1 MRLFS
6 SVLLIGFLCGCGDD
20 RTFEEII
27 AFPETADLEPRVAAA
42 LKTARSRVTSERSD
56 VKAWR
61 SLGAVLDAHRFTPA
75 AESAYREALRIED
88 KDPWTSYQ
96 LAMVLEMMSKEPEET
111 LALLAVAGAGFP
123 KLPFPLIHT
132 GRVLDAQGDSMGARD
147 AYLKALEIDGRQP
160 LLRRAL
166 GQVYLDLGQNDE
178 AIGQLE
184 RAVGLATKT
193 DGPTW
198 AALAQ
203 AYERTGATEKAV
215 RARELAAKNGNTLIS
230 ADPLRRAVSTLGVSS
245 KITLERGVG
254 RMSAGDYQG
263 AAADLEIAA
272 EQRPRDPWLQLRL
285 ATCFQELRDPAHAK
299 EHFRLALDARQD
311 LEGAKAGDD
320 LVEFNAAV
328 QRYQKRYLA
337 NGN

>member
-1 MRLFS
+1 MRLIS
-6 SVLLIGFLCGCGDD
+6 SALFLALLCACGDD
-20 RTFEEII
+20 RAFEEIVT
-27 AFPETADLEPRVAAA
+27 FPETASLEPRVAAA
-42 LKTARSRVTSERSD
+42 LETARSHVESEPAD

-75 AESAYREALRIED
+75 AESAYREALRLED

-96 LAMVLEMMSKEPEET
+96 LAIVLAMMSKEPEET
-111 LALLAVAGAGFP
+111 LELLAIASEGFP
-123 KLPFPLIHT
+123 TLPFPLILT
-132 GRVLDAQGDSMGARD
+132 GRVLDAQGDSLGARD
-147 AYLKALEIDGRQP
+147 AYLKALEIDGHQP
-160 LLRRAL
+160 MLRRAL

-184 RAVGLATKT
+184 RAVGLATKS

-203 AYERTGATEKAV
+203 AYERTGATEKAA

-230 ADPLRRAVSTLGVSS
+230 ADPLRGLVSTLGVSS
-245 KITLERGVG
+245 KITLERGMG

-263 AAADLEIAA
+263 AVADLEIAA

-285 ATCFQELRDPAHAK
+285 ATCFQELRNPAHAR
-299 EHFRLALDARQD
+299 EHFELALVAKED
-311 LEGAKAGDD
+311 LTGANSRND
-320 LVEFNAAV
+320 LVEFNAALE
-328 QRYQKRYLA
+328 RYQKKYLA
-337 NGN
+337 SGN